1 MRFRSNDIRF
11 RLKFHTNDASFKF
24 KVHDMENG
32 FKFHYDDFFEVD
44 KSYNAYLGEYE
55 VVPAIKKQQ
64 LDTKDKLMKK
74 DVVISAIPFFETSND
89 EGGNTVYIGKEL

>member
-1 MRFRSNDIRF
+1 MQFRSNDIRF

-44 KSYNAYLGEYE
+44 KSYDAYLGEYE
-55 VVPAIKKQQ
+55 VVPAIKQQQ

-74 DVVISAIPFFETSND
+74 DVVISAISFFETSND

>member
-1 MRFRSNDIRF
+1 MRLFQQS
-11 RLKFHTNDASFKF
+11 
-24 KVHDMENG
+24 
-32 FKFHYDDFFEVD
+32 
-44 KSYNAYLGEYE
+44 
-55 VVPAIKKQQ
+55 KKQQ

>member
-1 MRFRSNDIRF
+1 MQFQSNDIQF
-11 RLKFHTNDASFKF
+11 KLEIESNDTSFDLKIGNDKETFEF
-24 KVHDMENG
+24 L
-32 FKFHYDDFFEVD
+32 YDTLYEVD
-44 KSYNAYLGEYE
+44 KDYDAYLGKYQ
-55 VVPAIKKQQ
+55 VVPAVKKQQ

>member
-1 MRFRSNDIRF
+1 MQFRSNDIRF

-44 KSYNAYLGEYE
+44 KSYDAYLGEYE

-74 DVVISAIPFFETSND
+74 DVVISQW
-89 EGGNTVYIGKEL
+89 Y

>member
-1 MRFRSNDIRF
+1 MTHLLN
-11 RLKFHTNDASFKF
+11 LKFMIWKTASNFI
-24 KVHDMENG
+24 MMI
-32 FKFHYDDFFEVD
+32 FFEVD
-44 KSYNAYLGEYE
+44 KSYDAYLGEYE
-55 VVPAIKKQQ
+55 VVPAIKQQQ

>member
-1 MRFRSNDIRF
+1 MQFQSNDIQF
-11 RLKFHTNDASFKF
+11 KLEIESNDTSFDLKIGNDK
-24 KVHDMENG
+24 EN
-32 FKFHYDDFFEVD
+32 FEFLYDTLYEVD
-44 KSYNAYLGEYE
+44 KDYDAYLGEYE
-55 VVPAIKKQQ
+55 VVPAIKQQQ